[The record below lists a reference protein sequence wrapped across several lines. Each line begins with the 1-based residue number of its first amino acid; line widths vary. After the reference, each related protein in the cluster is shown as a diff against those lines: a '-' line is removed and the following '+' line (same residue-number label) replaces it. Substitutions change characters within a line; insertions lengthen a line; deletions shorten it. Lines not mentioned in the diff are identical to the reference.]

1 MQALERQDRQPER
14 RDERLSDDDRR
25 RGGRPVPSQLPARVQ
40 LYIIDKVD
48 EGYTEELKFVDRT
61 RRIDELSQEEAV
73 QLIADVAKY

>member
-1 MQALERQDRQPER
+1 
-14 RDERLSDDDRR
+14 
-25 RGGRPVPSQLPARVQ
+25 
-40 LYIIDKVD
+40 VD